1 MQCTV
6 YGMLCAA
13 CGVPTYL
20 TVLSTKAGSN
30 RTREELK
37 RTVAIPSNWSK
48 EERRVEKSRNGRRR
62 IVYGSK

>member
-6 YGMLCAA
+6 YGMFCAV

-20 TVLSTKAGSN
+20 TVLSTKAGSS
-30 RTREELK
+30 RTREELN
-37 RTVAIPSNWSK
+37 RTGAIPSNRSK
-48 EERRVEKSRNGRRR
+48 VERRVEKSRNGRRR